1 MTGKADQLLKSY
13 QDIKVNHSALLQ
25 QISKVTSQRWIS
37 FHEYQ
42 WHLGCVSCITRF
54 YFQQHYHLINYI
66 SLKTINCIWLTC
78 MRLGIGC
85 QSQSII
91 CMEGFISFSYRY
103 LVFLKKKKFPLEFPT
118 ISNHCCLNSL
128 KSSSYSRKCTCHQLT
143 SELHFLLKGFLPE
156 GISKCQDRTWRLK
169 E

>member
-91 CMEGFISFSYRY
+91 CMEGFISFSY
-103 LVFLKKKKFPLEFPT
+103 LVFLKKKIPPWVSYHQQPLLFK
-118 ISNHCCLNSL
+118 L
-128 KSSSYSRKCTCHQLT
+128 SRIFKLQ
-143 SELHFLLKGFLPE
+143 P
-156 GISKCQDRTWRLK
+156 
-169 E
+169 